1 MAAPRLT
8 LGQVFALMMA
18 GLALLLGVL
27 FTVLLDGSRRSIIQ
41 AADSLR
47 TAAGRRIEDRVN
59 AHFAPAVEAL
69 QALEREIRSGAVDP
83 GDPRSL
89 EAALFSRVLNTPNL
103 EELTLTRARRAGFG
117 PDGAMLREPG
127 GREQLSVYRV
137 LEGGVDGNK
146 DGGRLVTRKV
156 SADGTR
162 WTVAVRDRPSGA
174 GLLEVPLRTL
184 PAAVGGDPTEE
195 ATFTTPASRP
205 LYGEE
210 VWSDLHWSD
219 LEKDPAHR
227 RAVVT
232 VMKAIEDA
240 RGEFVGVVR
249 AGLLTEQLDEVSR
262 LAVTDA
268 PDDPHR
274 IFLAD
279 EQGRLISRIGRADRV
294 EEQPDD
300 SLRVAPSALPPEVA
314 AALAQPGLRE
324 VSPEMRTVSGEATVD
339 GRRFL
344 MSFLAL
350 PQTQGWRVG
359 IVAPE
364 QFYLRD
370 LARMRR
376 RLLAWSLALIA
387 AILAAGALTL
397 RAVRR
402 GLTQV
407 VETTARIQNF
417 DFAPAHARSPF
428 ADLQA
433 VLLRLE
439 LAKTA
444 MRAMGRYV
452 PVDLVRL
459 LYRTGREPVLGGEI
473 VDVTLLFTDIKD
485 FTTLSEQLSPNDLA
499 RVLGQYLEVMTRA
512 IHSTQG
518 TIDKYIG
525 DAIMAVWNTPTP
537 CPDHPQ
543 RACEAALACGEAEK
557 RLYASPEW
565 AGPPL
570 HTRFG
575 IHRDRVMVGHFGAP
589 DRMSFTALGD
599 GVNLAS
605 RLEGLNKQYGTT
617 ILVSEAVHED
627 TKSAFAF
634 RLIDVVAVK
643 GRTRGVRVYEL
654 LGRADEAADHAPQR
668 AYERALERY
677 WARDFAGALAILEAQ
692 LADPPSQVLAE
703 RARALAANPPPAA
716 WDGVYVAR
724 AK

>member
-1 MAAPRLT
+1 MAPRRLT
-8 LGQVFALMMA
+8 LGQVFALMMI
-18 GLALLLGVL
+18 GLALLLAVL
-27 FTVLLDGSRRSIIQ
+27 FTVLLEGSRRSIIQ

-47 TAAGRRIEDRVN
+47 TAAGRRIEDRVT
-59 AHFAPAVEAL
+59 AHLAPAQ
-69 QALEREIRSGAVDP
+69 QALEALERDIRSGAVDP
-83 GDPRSL
+83 AEPRSL
-89 EAALFSRVLNTPNL
+89 EAALYSRVLNTPNL
-103 EELTLTRARRAGFG
+103 EELTLTRARRGGF
-117 PDGAMLREPG
+117 DAEGALLREAG

-137 LEGGVDGNK
+137 LDG
-146 DGGRLVTRKV
+146 DAEGGRLVPRKV
-156 SADGTR
+156 SPDGPR
-162 WTVAVRDRPSGA
+162 WRVAVRDRPPGA
-174 GLLEVPLRTL
+174 GLLDTPLRVL
-184 PAAVGGDPTEE
+184 PPPGADPTEE
-195 ATFTTPASRP
+195 LTFTTPASRR
-205 LYGEE
+205 LYGDE

-232 VMKAIEDA
+232 VMKALEDA
-240 RGEFVGVVR
+240 RGEFVGVAR

-262 LAVTDA
+262 LRVTDA
-268 PDDPHR
+268 ADDPHR

-279 EQGRLISRIGRADRV
+279 EQGRLITRVGPADRL
-294 EEQPDD
+294 EEQSDD
-300 SLRVAPSALPPEVA
+300 SVRVAPASLPPEIG
-314 AALAQPGLRE
+314 AALGHPGLRE
-324 VSPEMRTVSGEATVD
+324 VGDERRTASGEATID
-339 GRRFL
+339 GRRYLFT
-344 MSFLAL
+344 FLAL

-359 IVAPE
+359 VVAPE
-364 QFYLRD
+364 EFYLRD
-370 LARMRR
+370 LARMRL
-376 RLLAWSLALIA
+376 RLLGLSLAVIA

-402 GLTQV
+402 GLGQV

-417 DFAPAHARSPF
+417 DFAPAEARSPF

-452 PVDLVRL
+452 PIDLVRL

-473 VDVTLLFTDIKD
+473 LDVTLLFTDIKD
-485 FTTLSEQLSPNDLA
+485 FTSLSEQLSPNELA
-499 RVLGQYLEVMTRA
+499 RVLGQYLQVMTAA
-512 IHSTQG
+512 IHSTHG

-537 CPDHPQ
+537 CPDHAQ
-543 RACEAALACGEAEK
+543 RACDAALACREAEQH
-557 RLYASPEW
+557 LYASPEW
-565 AGPPL
+565 EGRPPL

-617 ILVSEAVHED
+617 ILVSEAVRED
-627 TKSAFAF
+627 AKEAFAF
-634 RLIDVVAVK
+634 RLVDVVAVK

-654 LGRADEAADHAPQR
+654 LGRAEASADRGLER

-692 LADPPSQVLAE
+692 PADPPSHVLAE
-703 RARALAANPPPAA
+703 RARVLAANPPPAE

>member
-1 MAAPRLT
+1 MAARRLT
-8 LGQVFALMMA
+8 LGQVFALMMI
-18 GLALLLGVL
+18 GLALLLAVL
-27 FTVLLDGSRRSIIQ
+27 FTVLLEGSRRSIIQ

-47 TAAGRRIEDRVN
+47 TAAGRRIEDRVT
-59 AHFAPAVEAL
+59 AHLAPAQQAL
-69 QALEREIRSGAVDP
+69 QALERDIRSGAVDP
-83 GDPRSL
+83 AEPRSL
-89 EAALFSRVLNTPNL
+89 EAALYSRVLNTPNL
-103 EELTLTRARRAGFG
+103 EELTLTRARRGGF
-117 PDGAMLREPG
+117 DAEGALVREPG

-137 LEGGVDGNK
+137 LDGNEE
-146 DGGRLVTRKV
+146 GGRLVTRKV
-156 SADGTR
+156 SPDGPR
-162 WTVAVRDRPSGA
+162 WRVAVRDRPPGA
-174 GLLEVPLRTL
+174 GLLDTPLRVL
-184 PAAVGGDPTEE
+184 PPPGADPTEE
-195 ATFTTPASRP
+195 LTFTTPASRR
-205 LYGEE
+205 LYGDE

-240 RGEFVGVVR
+240 RGEFVGVAR

-262 LAVTDA
+262 LRVTDA
-268 PDDPHR
+268 ADDPHR

-279 EQGRLISRIGRADRV
+279 EQGRLITRVGPADRL
-294 EEQPDD
+294 EEQSDD
-300 SLRVAPSALPPEVA
+300 SVRVAPASLPPEIG
-314 AALAQPGLRE
+314 AALGHAGLRE
-324 VSPEMRTVSGEATVD
+324 VGEERRTASGEATID
-339 GRRFL
+339 GRRYLFT
-344 MSFLAL
+344 FLAL

-359 IVAPE
+359 VVAPE
-364 QFYLRD
+364 EFYLRD
-370 LARMRR
+370 LARMRL
-376 RLLAWSLALIA
+376 RLLGLSLAVIA
-387 AILAAGALTL
+387 AILGAGALTL

-402 GLTQV
+402 SLGQV

-417 DFAPAHARSPF
+417 DFAPAEARSPF

-452 PVDLVRL
+452 PIDLVRL

-473 VDVTLLFTDIKD
+473 LDVTLLFTDIKD
-485 FTTLSEQLSPNDLA
+485 FTSLSEQLSPNELA
-499 RVLGQYLEVMTRA
+499 RVLGQYLQVMTA
-512 IHSTQG
+512 AVHSTHG

-537 CPDHPQ
+537 CPDHAQ
-543 RACEAALACGEAEK
+543 RACEAALACREAEQ

-565 AGPPL
+565 EGRPPL

-617 ILVSEAVHED
+617 ILVSEAVRED
-627 TKSAFAF
+627 AKDAFAF
-634 RLIDVVAVK
+634 RLVDVVAVK
-643 GRTRGVRVYEL
+643 GRTQGVRVYEL
-654 LGRADEAADHAPQR
+654 LGRAEASADRGRER

-692 LADPPSQVLAE
+692 PADPPSHVLAE
-703 RARALAANPPPAA
+703 RARVLAANPPPAE

>member
-1 MAAPRLT
+1 MAARRLT
-8 LGQVFALMMA
+8 LGQVFALTMA
-18 GLALLLGVL
+18 GLTLMLALL
-27 FTVLLDGSRRSIIQ
+27 FTVLLEGSRRSIIQ
-41 AADSLR
+41 AGDSLR

-59 AHFAPAVEAL
+59 AHFAPAVHAL

-83 GDPRSL
+83 ADLRSL
-89 EAALFSRVLNTPNL
+89 EGALYSSVLNSPSL
-103 EELTLTRARRAGFG
+103 AELTLTRAQRTGF
-117 PDGAMLREPG
+117 DAEGAMVREPQ
-127 GREQLSVYRV
+127 GRAQLSVYRV
-137 LEGGVDGNK
+137 LDRDT
-146 DGGRLVTRKV
+146 DGGRLVTRRVAAEGARWSV
-156 SADGTR
+156 SL
-162 WTVAVRDRPSGA
+162 RDRAPGS
-174 GLLEVPLRTL
+174 GLLDMPWRML
-184 PAAVGGDPTEE
+184 PSSEGGDPTEE
-195 ATFTTPASRP
+195 PTFSTPASQR
-205 LYGEE
+205 LYGQE

-240 RGEFVGVVR
+240 RGEFVGVAR

-262 LAVTDA
+262 LPVTDA
-268 PDDPHR
+268 ADDPHR

-279 EQGRLISRIGRADRV
+279 EQGRLVTRLGPADRV

-300 SLRVAPSALPPEVA
+300 SLRVIPAALPPEVA
-314 AALAQPGLRE
+314 AALRQPGLRE
-324 VSPEMRTVSGEATVD
+324 VGEEKRTASGDAEID

-344 MSFLAL
+344 FSFMAL

-364 QFYLRD
+364 DFYLRD
-370 LARMRR
+370 LSRMRR
-376 RLLAWSLALIA
+376 GLLGVSLAVIA
-387 AILAAGALTL
+387 SILAAGALTL

-402 GLTQV
+402 GLGQV

-417 DFAPAHARSPF
+417 DFAPAEARSPF
-428 ADLQA
+428 ADLQS
-433 VLLRLE
+433 VLQRLE

-452 PVDLVRL
+452 PIDLVRL
-459 LYRTGREPVLGGEI
+459 LYRTGREPVLGGDI
-473 VDVTLLFTDIKD
+473 IDVTLLFTDIKD
-485 FTTLSEQLSPNDLA
+485 FTTLSEQLSPNELA
-499 RVLGQYLEVMTRA
+499 RVLGQYLQVMTDA

-537 CPDHPQ
+537 CPDHPR
-543 RACEAALACGEAEK
+543 RACEAALACREAEA
-557 RLYASPEW
+557 RLFGSPEW
-565 AGPPL
+565 NGRLPL

-599 GVNLAS
+599 GVNLAA
-605 RLEGLNKQYGTT
+605 RLEGLNKHYGTT
-617 ILVSEAVHED
+617 VLVSEAVREE
-627 TKSAFAF
+627 TKDAFAF
-634 RLIDVVAVK
+634 RLVDVVAVK

-654 LGRADEAADHAPQR
+654 LGRADAAADHGPER

-677 WARDFAGALAILEAQ
+677 WARDFGGALTILEAQ
-692 LADPPSQVLAE
+692 LADPPSCVLAE
-703 RARALAANPPPAA
+703 RARALAANPPPAE
-716 WDGVYVAR
+716 WDGVHVAR

>member
-1 MAAPRLT
+1 MDARRLT
-8 LGQVFALMMA
+8 LGQVFALTMV
-18 GLALLLGVL
+18 GLALMLAVL
-27 FTVLLDGSRRSIIQ
+27 FTVLLEGSRRSIVQ
-41 AADSLR
+41 AGDSLR

-59 AHFAPAVEAL
+59 AHFAPAAHSLE
-69 QALEREIRSGAVDP
+69 ALEREIRSGTVDP
-83 GDPRSL
+83 ADGRSL
-89 EAALFSRVLNTPNL
+89 EGALYSRVLNSPNL
-103 EELTLTRARRAGFG
+103 AELTLTRARSSGF
-117 PDGAMLREPG
+117 DAEGAMVRAPA

-137 LEGGVDGNK
+137 LDRVNE
-146 DGGRLVTRKV
+146 GGRLVTRKV
-156 SADGTR
+156 ASEGGR
-162 WTVAVRDRPSGA
+162 WTVSVRDRPPGS
-174 GLLEVPLRTL
+174 GLLDAPLRPL
-184 PAAVGGDPTEE
+184 PAADVGDPTEE
-195 ATFTTPASRP
+195 ATFTTPASQR

-240 RGEFVGVVR
+240 RGEFVGVAR
-249 AGLLTEQLDEVSR
+249 AGLLTEQLDEVAR

-268 PDDPHR
+268 ADDPHR

-279 EQGRLISRIGRADRV
+279 EQGRLITRVGRADRV

-300 SLRVAPSALPPEVA
+300 SLRVAPAALPPEVA
-314 AALAQPGLRE
+314 AGLAHPGLRE
-324 VSPEMRTVSGEATVD
+324 VSAERRTVSGEATVD

-344 MSFLAL
+344 LSFVAL

-364 QFYLRD
+364 DFYLRD

-376 RLLAWSLALIA
+376 RLLGLSLAVIA
-387 AILAAGALTL
+387 AILVAGALTL

-402 GLTQV
+402 GLAQV

-417 DFAPAHARSPF
+417 DFAPAEARSPF

-452 PVDLVRL
+452 PIDLVRL

-485 FTTLSEQLSPNDLA
+485 FTTLSEQLSPNELA
-499 RVLGQYLEVMTRA
+499 RVLGQYLEVMTEA
-512 IHSTQG
+512 IHSTHG

-537 CPDHPQ
+537 CPDHPL
-543 RACEAALACGEAEK
+543 RACEAVLACREAER
-557 RLYASPEW
+557 RLFASPEW
-565 AGPPL
+565 AGRPPL

-617 ILVSEAVHED
+617 VLVSEAVREEA
-627 TKSAFAF
+627 KEAFAF
-634 RLIDVVAVK
+634 RLVDVVAVK

-654 LGRADEAADHAPQR
+654 LGRADASVDRGPER

-677 WARDFAGALAILEAQ
+677 WARDFGGALAILEPQ
-692 LADPPSQVLAE
+692 LTDPPSHVLAE
-703 RARALAANPPPAA
+703 RARVLAANPPPAE

>member
-1 MAAPRLT
+1 
-8 LGQVFALMMA
+8 V
-18 GLALLLGVL
+18 
-27 FTVLLDGSRRSIIQ
+27 
-41 AADSLR
+41 
-47 TAAGRRIEDRVN
+47 
-59 AHFAPAVEAL
+59 
-69 QALEREIRSGAVDP
+69 
-83 GDPRSL
+83 
-89 EAALFSRVLNTPNL
+89 
-103 EELTLTRARRAGFG
+103 
-117 PDGAMLREPG
+117 
-127 GREQLSVYRV
+127 
-137 LEGGVDGNK
+137 
-146 DGGRLVTRKV
+146 
-156 SADGTR
+156 
-162 WTVAVRDRPSGA
+162 
-174 GLLEVPLRTL
+174 
-184 PAAVGGDPTEE
+184 
-195 ATFTTPASRP
+195 
-205 LYGEE
+205 
-210 VWSDLHWSD
+210 
-219 LEKDPAHR
+219 
-227 RAVVT
+227 VVT
-232 VMKAIEDA
+232 AMKAIEDA

-262 LAVTDA
+262 LSVTDA
-268 PDDPHR
+268 ADDPHR

-294 EEQPDD
+294 EAQPDD
-300 SLRVAPSALPPEVA
+300 SLRVIPAALPPEVA
-314 AALAQPGLRE
+314 AALRHPGLGE
-324 VSPEMRTVSGEATVD
+324 VGRDKRTASGEATID

-344 MSFLAL
+344 LSFLAL

-364 QFYLRD
+364 DFYLRD

-376 RLLAWSLALIA
+376 RLLGMSLGVIA
-387 AILAAGALTL
+387 AILAAGALAL

-402 GLTQV
+402 GLAQV
-407 VETTARIQNF
+407 VETTARIENF
-417 DFAPAHARSPF
+417 DFAPAEARSPF

-452 PVDLVRL
+452 PIDLVRL

-512 IHSTQG
+512 IHSTHG

-537 CPDHPQ
+537 CPDHSQ
-543 RACEAALACGEAEK
+543 RACEAALACREAEE
-557 RLYASPEW
+557 RLFASPEW
-565 AGPPL
+565 EGRPPL

-617 ILVSEAVHED
+617 ILVSDAVYED
-627 TKSAFAF
+627 TKGAFAF
-634 RLIDVVAVK
+634 RLLDVVAVK

-654 LGRADEAADHAPQR
+654 LGRADASADHALQR
-668 AYERALERY
+668 DYERALERY
-677 WARDFAGALAILEAQ
+677 WARDFAGAFAILEEQ
-692 LADPPSQVLAE
+692 LGDPPSQVLAE
-703 RARALAANPPPAA
+703 RARVLAANPPPAA

>member
-1 MAAPRLT
+1 
-8 LGQVFALMMA
+8 
-18 GLALLLGVL
+18 
-27 FTVLLDGSRRSIIQ
+27 
-41 AADSLR
+41 
-47 TAAGRRIEDRVN
+47 
-59 AHFAPAVEAL
+59 
-69 QALEREIRSGAVDP
+69 
-83 GDPRSL
+83 
-89 EAALFSRVLNTPNL
+89 
-103 EELTLTRARRAGFG
+103 
-117 PDGAMLREPG
+117 
-127 GREQLSVYRV
+127 VYRV
-137 LEGGVDGNK
+137 LDG
-146 DGGRLVTRKV
+146 DVEGGRLVTRKV
-156 SADGTR
+156 SPEGPR
-162 WTVAVRDRPSGA
+162 WRVALRDRPPGS
-174 GLLEVPLRTL
+174 GLLEAPLRVQASE
-184 PAAVGGDPTEE
+184 AADPTEE
-195 ATFTTPASRP
+195 LTFTTPASRR
-205 LYGEE
+205 LYGDE

-219 LEKDPAHR
+219 LEKAPAHH

-232 VMKAIEDA
+232 VMKAIDDA
-240 RGEFVGVVR
+240 RGEFVGVAR

-262 LAVTDA
+262 LRVTDA

-279 EQGRLISRIGRADRV
+279 EQGRLITRVGPADRL
-294 EEQPDD
+294 EEQSDD
-300 SLRVAPSALPPEVA
+300 SLRVAPASLPPEIA
-314 AALAQPGLRE
+314 AALRHPGLRAVGDE
-324 VSPEMRTVSGEATVD
+324 KRTASGEATIG

-344 MSFLAL
+344 LSYLAL

-364 QFYLRD
+364 DFYLRD

-376 RLLAWSLALIA
+376 GLLGVSLAVMA
-387 AILAAGALTL
+387 AILGAGVLTL

-402 GLTQV
+402 ALGQV
-407 VETTARIQNF
+407 GETTARIQNF
-417 DFAPAHARSPF
+417 DFAPTEARSPF

-444 MRAMGRYV
+444 MRAMSRYV

-473 VDVTLLFTDIKD
+473 LDVTLLFTDIKD
-485 FTTLSEQLSPNDLA
+485 FTTLSEQLSPNELA
-499 RVLGQYLEVMTRA
+499 RVLGQYLQVMTAA
-512 IHSTQG
+512 IHSAHG

-537 CPDHPQ
+537 CLDHAR
-543 RACEAALACGEAEK
+543 RACEAALACQEAEK
-557 RLYASPEW
+557 RLFASPEW
-565 AGPPL
+565 EGRPPL

-605 RLEGLNKQYGTT
+605 RLEGLNKHYGTT
-617 ILVSEAVHED
+617 VLVSEAVRED
-627 TKSAFAF
+627 AKEVFAF
-634 RLIDVVAVK
+634 RLVDVVAVK

-654 LGRADEAADHAPQR
+654 LGRADASAEHGR
-668 AYERALERY
+668 EEAYERALERY
-677 WARDFAGALAILEAQ
+677 WARDFAGALSILETQ
-692 LADPPSQVLAE
+692 LADPPSHVLAE
-703 RARALAANPPPAA
+703 RARVLAVSPPPAE

>member
-1 MAAPRLT
+1 MA
-8 LGQVFALMMA
+8 
-18 GLALLLGVL
+18 
-27 FTVLLDGSRRSIIQ
+27 
-41 AADSLR
+41 
-47 TAAGRRIEDRVN
+47 
-59 AHFAPAVEAL
+59 
-69 QALEREIRSGAVDP
+69 
-83 GDPRSL
+83 
-89 EAALFSRVLNTPNL
+89 
-103 EELTLTRARRAGFG
+103 
-117 PDGAMLREPG
+117 
-127 GREQLSVYRV
+127 
-137 LEGGVDGNK
+137 
-146 DGGRLVTRKV
+146 
-156 SADGTR
+156 
-162 WTVAVRDRPSGA
+162 
-174 GLLEVPLRTL
+174 
-184 PAAVGGDPTEE
+184 DPTEE
-195 ATFTTPASRP
+195 MTFATPASQR
-205 LYGEE
+205 LYGEV

-249 AGLLTEQLDEVSR
+249 AGLLTEQLDELAR
-262 LAVTDA
+262 LRVTDS

-274 IFLAD
+274 VFLAD
-279 EQGRLISRIGRADRV
+279 EQGRLITRLAPSDRV

-300 SLRVAPSALPPEVA
+300 SLRVAAAAVPPEVA
-314 AALAQPGLRE
+314 AALRDPALRAVGE
-324 VSPEMRTVSGEATVD
+324 ERRSASGAAVVD
-339 GRRFL
+339 GRRYL
-344 MSFLAL
+344 LTFLAL
-350 PQTQGWRVG
+350 PETQDWRVG

-364 QFYLRD
+364 DFYLRD

-376 RLLAWSLALIA
+376 RLLAVCLAVIA

-402 GLTQV
+402 GLGQV
-407 VETTARIQNF
+407 VETTERIQDF
-417 DFAPAHARSPF
+417 DFAPAETRSAF
-428 ADLQA
+428 ADVES
-433 VLLRLE
+433 VLRRLE

-452 PVDLVRL
+452 PIDLVRL

-473 VDVTLLFTDIKD
+473 VEVTLMFTDIKD
-485 FTTLSEQLSPNDLA
+485 FTALAERLSPNELA
-499 RVLGQYLEVMTRA
+499 RVLGQYLEVMTAA

-537 CPDHPQ
+537 CADHA
-543 RACEAALACGEAEK
+543 RRGCEAALLCREAEE
-557 RLYASPEW
+557 RLFRSPAWE
-565 AGPPL
+565 GRPPL

-575 IHRDRVMVGHFGAP
+575 LHRDRVMVGHFGAP

-617 ILVSEAVHED
+617 VLASQAVRD
-627 TKSAFAF
+627 DAGDAFDF
-634 RLIDVVAVK
+634 RLVDVVAVK
-643 GRTRGVRVYEL
+643 GKSRGVRVFEL
-654 LGRADEAADHAPQR
+654 LGRRDAAADRGRER

-677 WARDFAGALAILEAQ
+677 WARDFAGALSILEAQ
-692 LADPPSQVLAE
+692 PGDAPSRVLADRARELSADPPPAE
-703 RARALAANPPPAA
+703 

>member
-1 MAAPRLT
+1 MAPRRLT
-8 LGQVFALMMA
+8 LGQVFALMMI
-18 GLALLLGVL
+18 GLALLLAVL
-27 FTVLLDGSRRSIIQ
+27 FTVLLEGSRRSIIQ

-47 TAAGRRIEDRVN
+47 TAAGRRIEDRVT
-59 AHFAPAVEAL
+59 AHLAPAQ
-69 QALEREIRSGAVDP
+69 QALEALERDIRSGAVDP
-83 GDPRSL
+83 AEPRSL
-89 EAALFSRVLNTPNL
+89 EAALYSRVLNTPNL
-103 EELTLTRARRAGFG
+103 EELTLTRARRGGF
-117 PDGAMLREPG
+117 DAEGALLREAG

-137 LEGGVDGNK
+137 LDG
-146 DGGRLVTRKV
+146 DAEGGRLVTRKV
-156 SADGTR
+156 SPDGPR
-162 WTVAVRDRPSGA
+162 WRVAVRDRPPGA
-174 GLLEVPLRTL
+174 GLLDTPLRVL
-184 PAAVGGDPTEE
+184 PPPGADPTEE
-195 ATFTTPASRP
+195 LTFTTPASRR
-205 LYGEE
+205 LYGDE

-232 VMKAIEDA
+232 VMKALEDA
-240 RGEFVGVVR
+240 RGEFVGVAR

-262 LAVTDA
+262 LRVTDA
-268 PDDPHR
+268 ADDPHR

-279 EQGRLISRIGRADRV
+279 EQGRLITRVGPADRL
-294 EEQPDD
+294 EEQSDD
-300 SLRVAPSALPPEVA
+300 SVRVAPASLPPEIG
-314 AALAQPGLRE
+314 AALGHPGLRE
-324 VSPEMRTVSGEATVD
+324 VGDERRTASGEATID
-339 GRRFL
+339 GRRYLFT
-344 MSFLAL
+344 FLAL

-359 IVAPE
+359 VVAPE
-364 QFYLRD
+364 EFYLRD
-370 LARMRR
+370 LARMRL
-376 RLLAWSLALIA
+376 RLLGLSLAVIA

-402 GLTQV
+402 GLGQV

-417 DFAPAHARSPF
+417 DFAPAEARSPF

-433 VLLRLE
+433 VLMRLE

-452 PVDLVRL
+452 PIDLVRL

-473 VDVTLLFTDIKD
+473 LDVTLLFTDIKD
-485 FTTLSEQLSPNDLA
+485 FTSLSEQLSPNELA
-499 RVLGQYLEVMTRA
+499 RVLGQYLQVMTAA
-512 IHSTQG
+512 IHSTHG

-537 CPDHPQ
+537 CPDHAR
-543 RACEAALACGEAEK
+543 RACEAALACREAGQ
-557 RLYASPEW
+557 RLFSSPEW
-565 AGPPL
+565 KDRPPL

-575 IHRDRVMVGHFGAP
+575 IHRGEVMVGHFGAP

-617 ILVSEAVHED
+617 ILVSEAVRED
-627 TKSAFAF
+627 AKEAFAF
-634 RLIDVVAVK
+634 RLVDVVAVK

-654 LGRADEAADHAPQR
+654 LGRAEASADRGRER

-692 LADPPSQVLAE
+692 PADPPSHVLAE
-703 RARALAANPPPAA
+703 RARVLAANPPPAE

-724 AK
+724 VK

>member
-1 MAAPRLT
+1 MAARRLT
-8 LGQVFALMMA
+8 LRQVFALTMI
-18 GLALLLGVL
+18 GLAVLLAVL
-27 FTVLLDGSRRSIIQ
+27 FTVLLEGSRRSIIQ
-41 AADSLR
+41 AGDSLR
-47 TAAGRRIEDRVN
+47 TAAGRRIEDRVR
-59 AHFAPAVEAL
+59 AHFAPAVESL

-83 GDPRSL
+83 ADPRSL
-89 EAALFSRVLNTPNL
+89 EGALYSRVLNSSSL
-103 EELTLTRARRAGFG
+103 AELTLTRARRTGF
-117 PDGAMLREPG
+117 DAEGAIMLEAQ

-137 LEGGVDGNK
+137 LDRDVE
-146 DGGRLVTRKV
+146 GGRLVTRGVASARGRWSV
-156 SADGTR
+156 SL
-162 WTVAVRDRPSGA
+162 RDRVPGS
-174 GLLEVPLRTL
+174 GLLDVPLRVER
-184 PAAVGGDPTEE
+184 AEAGDPTEE
-195 ATFTTPASRP
+195 ATFTTPASRR

-219 LEKDPAHR
+219 LEKDPTHR

-240 RGEFVGVVR
+240 RGEFVGVAR

-262 LAVTDA
+262 LPVTDA
-268 PDDPHR
+268 ADDPHR
-274 IFLAD
+274 IFIAD
-279 EQGRLISRIGRADRV
+279 EQGRLITRLGPADRI

-300 SLRVAPSALPPEVA
+300 SLRVIPAALPPAVA
-314 AALAQPGLRE
+314 AALRQPGLRE
-324 VSPEMRTVSGEATVD
+324 VGEDKRTAAGDVEVD

-344 MSFLAL
+344 ISFLAL
-350 PQTQGWRVG
+350 PQSQGWRVG

-364 QFYLRD
+364 DFYLRD
-370 LARMRR
+370 LARMRV
-376 RLLAWSLALIA
+376 RLLAASLVVIVF
-387 AILAAGALTL
+387 ILAAGVVTL
-397 RAVRR
+397 RTVRR
-402 GLTQV
+402 GLGQV

-417 DFAPAHARSPF
+417 DFAPAEARSPF
-428 ADLQA
+428 ADLQS
-433 VLLRLE
+433 VLERLE

-444 MRAMGRYV
+444 MRAMSRYV

-485 FTTLSEQLSPNDLA
+485 FTTLSEQLSPNELA
-499 RVLGQYLEVMTRA
+499 RVLGHYLQVMTEA

-537 CPDHPQ
+537 CPDHPR
-543 RACEAALACGEAEK
+543 RACEAALACREAEK
-557 RLYASPEW
+557 RLFGSPEW
-565 AGPPL
+565 NGRAPL

-599 GVNLAS
+599 GVNVAA
-605 RLEGLNKQYGTT
+605 RLEGLNKHYGTT
-617 ILVSEAVHED
+617 ILVSEAVREETAD
-627 TKSAFAF
+627 AFAF

-643 GRTRGVRVYEL
+643 GRSRGVRIYEL
-654 LGRADEAADHAPQR
+654 LGRADAALDRGPQR

-677 WARDFAGALAILEAQ
+677 WARDFGGALTILEAQ
-692 LADPPSQVLAE
+692 PADPPSGVLAE
-703 RARALAANPPPAA
+703 RARILAANPPPAE

>member
-1 MAAPRLT
+1 MAARRLT
-8 LGQVFALMMA
+8 LGQVFALMMV
-18 GLALLLGVL
+18 GLALLLALL
-27 FTVLLDGSRRSIIQ
+27 FTVLLEGSRRSIIQ

-47 TAAGRRIEDRVN
+47 IATGRRIEDRVN
-59 AHFAPAVEAL
+59 AHFAPAAEAL
-69 QALEREIRSGAVDP
+69 QSLERDVRSGAVEP
-83 GDPRSL
+83 GDPRAL
-89 EAALFSRVLNTPNL
+89 EAVLYSHVLNTPNL
-103 EELTLTRARRAGFG
+103 EELTLTRARRAGF
-117 PDGAMLREPG
+117 DGEGGIVRERG

-137 LEGGVDGNK
+137 LDRDNE
-146 DGGRLVTRKV
+146 GGRLVTRRV
-156 SADGTR
+156 VADGEG
-162 WTVAVRDRPSGA
+162 WTVSLRDRGPGS
-174 GLLEVPLRTL
+174 GLLDVPWRAL
-184 PAAVGGDPTEE
+184 PAGQARDPTDEP
-195 ATFTTPASRP
+195 TFTTPASRRFS
-205 LYGEE
+205 GEE

-219 LEKDPAHR
+219 LETDPAR
-227 RAVVT
+227 RRVVVT

-240 RGEFVGVVR
+240 RGQFVGVVR
-249 AGLLTEQLDEVSR
+249 AGLLTEQLDELAR
-262 LAVTDA
+262 LRVTDA
-268 PDDPHR
+268 ADDPHR

-279 EQGRLISRIGRADRV
+279 EQGRLITRIGPGDRV

-300 SLRVAPSALPPEVA
+300 SLRVAPAALPPEMA
-314 AALAQPGLRE
+314 SALGHPGLRE
-324 VSPEMRTVSGEATVD
+324 VGAEKRTASGDATLG

-344 MSFLAL
+344 FSFLAL
-350 PQTQGWRVG
+350 PETQGWRGG

-364 QFYLRD
+364 EFYLRD

-376 RLLAWSLALIA
+376 RLLVASLAVIA

-402 GLTQV
+402 GLGRV

-417 DFAPAHARSPF
+417 DFAPAEARSPF
-428 ADLQA
+428 ADLQS

-485 FTTLSEQLSPNDLA
+485 FTALSEELSPNELA

-512 IHSTQG
+512 IHEAQG

-537 CPDHPQ
+537 CPDHPR
-543 RACEAALACGEAEK
+543 RACEAALACREAEE
-557 RLYASPEW
+557 RLFASPEW
-565 AGPPL
+565 NGRPPL

-617 ILVSEAVHED
+617 VLVSEAVYAD
-627 TKSAFAF
+627 ARDAFAF
-634 RLIDVVAVK
+634 RLVDVVAVK

-654 LGRADEAADHAPQR
+654 LGRADASADRATER

-692 LADPPSQVLAE
+692 LADPPSGVLAE
-703 RARALAANPPPAA
+703 RARALAANPPPAD
-716 WDGVYVAR
+716 WNGVYVAR
-724 AK
+724 TK